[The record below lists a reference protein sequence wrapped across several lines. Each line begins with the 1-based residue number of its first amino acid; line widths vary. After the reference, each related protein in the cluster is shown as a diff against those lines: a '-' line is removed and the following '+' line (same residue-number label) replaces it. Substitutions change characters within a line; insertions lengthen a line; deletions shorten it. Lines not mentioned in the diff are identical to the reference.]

1 MLAAMRILFTAS
13 DWPGHYFCMVPMAW
27 AFQAAGHEVRVACM
41 PGQATRITH
50 AGLVPVPV
58 LEGVDMGLM
67 ARLGCYV
74 EAVQGRRTLPG
85 LPVHPLTGDPLGS
98 LDEFDVET
106 HGPRIGAMI
115 AEAIRRSH
123 DGAVAF
129 ARQWRPDLVCH
140 DLTADEGA
148 LAARVIGVP
157 AVFCPPGLFGSVE
170 NEPGLRRDGTDP
182 TNSFERHG
190 VAPWT
195 REQIGYAVDPSPES
209 ALPPFG
215 TARRFPVRYVP
226 YNGPGAQPDWAARRP
241 AGQRVVVLWGSSSAD
256 STDRSAVLLA
266 AVTAAMDASSE
277 VIVTTAPGP
286 QPGLDRLPAGV
297 RRLENFPLRLLLA
310 EGDAI
315 IHHGSSNALMTA
327 AAAGVPQ
334 VALAVTDDHIAVS
347 NRLARTGAVRVA
359 PALTAEPDEVAAATL
374 AVLTEPGY
382 REAALVVRAELA
394 ATATPAQLVPQLAAL
409 ADAR

>member
-1 MLAAMRILFTAS
+1 MRTLFTAS
-13 DWPGHYFCMVPMAW
+13 DWPGHYFCMVPLAW
-27 AFQAAGHEVRVACM
+27 AFQAAGHEVRVAC
-41 PGQATRITH
+41 PAGQATRIAH
-50 AGLVPVPV
+50 AGLVPAPV
-58 LEGVDMGLM
+58 LDGVDMGLM

-74 EAVQGRRTLPG
+74 EALRGLRTLPG
-85 LPVHPLTGDPLGS
+85 LPLHPLTGEPLGS
-98 LDEFDVET
+98 LDEFDIET

-115 AEAIRRSH
+115 ADAIRRSH

-129 ARQWRPDLVCH
+129 AREWRPDLVCH

-148 LAARVIGVP
+148 LAARVLGVP

-170 NEPGLRRDGTDP
+170 DEPGLRRDDADP
-182 TNSFERHG
+182 TGSFERHG
-190 VAPWT
+190 VDPWT
-195 REQIGYAVDPSPES
+195 REQIGYAADPSPES

-215 TARRFPVRYVP
+215 AAHRFPVRYVP

-241 AGQRVVVLWGSSSAD
+241 AGRRVVILWGSSSAD
-256 STDRSAVLLA
+256 SADRSAVLLA
-266 AVTAAMDASSE
+266 AVDAATQAGAE
-277 VIVTTAPGP
+277 VVLTTAPGP

-310 EGDAI
+310 EGDTI

-334 VALAVTDDHIAVS
+334 VALAVTEDHIAVS

-359 PALTAEPDEVAAATL
+359 PALAAEPEEVGAATL

-382 REAALVVRAELA
+382 REAALALREELA
-394 ATATPAQLVPQLAAL
+394 AAPTPARLVARLAAL
-409 ADAR
+409 AGARPAR